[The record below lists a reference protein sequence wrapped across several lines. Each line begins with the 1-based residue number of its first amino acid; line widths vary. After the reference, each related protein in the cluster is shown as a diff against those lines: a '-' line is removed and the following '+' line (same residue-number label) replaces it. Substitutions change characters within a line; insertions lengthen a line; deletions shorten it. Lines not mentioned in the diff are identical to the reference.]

1 MPSNRSKRKSDIS
14 TVNAEV
20 CLPGYMLSREETVE
34 KAVTPR
40 KRTKRE
46 SITAENATENGVVE
60 ESRGKKSWLMKAEP
74 DSRIVKGKVDVQLI
88 LLKRCRISN
97 SVLMISRT

>member
-20 CLPGYMLSREETVE
+20 CLPGYMLSREETFE